1 MKETIAIVRLFIRDI
16 ERKHLMLAA
25 AGLAYYFLMS
35 LFPALVVVAAVMAYL
50 PADAMRGAASFMGYV
65 IPQPVLSSMEQ
76 LMATISP
83 HRSGLLSAGI
93 ITTVWLAS
101 KAFTAIILGLEM
113 VYEAREPRPFW
124 ISRLLSLGLTLA
136 VGLLLLLG
144 VLLALSGP
152 FLERLFA
159 RVAPV
164 QSLWTRVW
172 PYVQWSLAVLV
183 IFAALELLY
192 LAAPK
197 PRGANR
203 YTIPGAAVATVIW
216 IAIAWGFGLY
226 LHYFGNL
233 KLNLFFGALATP
245 VAFMIWL
252 YWSATAIL
260 FGAAINASLYS
271 YKILGESRS
280 GKLSRRATDAGEKAA

>member
-16 ERKHLMLAA
+16 ERKHLLLAA

-50 PADAMRGAASFMGYV
+50 PANAMKGAVSFMGYV
-65 IPQPVLSSMEQ
+65 IPQPVLYSMEQ

-101 KAFTAIILGLEM
+101 KAFKGIILGLEM
-113 VYEAREPRPFW
+113 VYEAREPRPLW

-144 VLLALSGP
+144 VLLTLSGP
-152 FLERLFA
+152 FLERLFS

-164 QSLWTRVW
+164 QSLWARIW

-203 YTIPGAAVATVIW
+203 FTIPGAVVATVIW

-233 KLNLFFGALATP
+233 KLNLFFGVLATP
-245 VAFMIWL
+245 IAFMIWL
-252 YWSATAIL
+252 YWSAAAIL
-260 FGAAINASLYS
+260 FGAEINSSLYS
-271 YKILGESRS
+271 YKVLGDSRS
-280 GKLSRRATDAGEKAA
+280 GRFSRRATDAGQKAA